1 MSQTPDISLEF
12 FSNAPHGDLVYPSIC
27 QIAFSESLEDVIDTI
42 ESVVEGDLAIQ
53 MVILL
58 DVKEAPDFSS
68 PLPESDAW
76 KSLSKDSSP
85 LSLTE
90 FVMAS
95 NLAIPFTEPVTV
107 ANHVWCS
114 IPSVDF
120 YVWLRDPST
129 GVLDVR
135 ATTSEHTAYGVS
147 TPDIV
152 ICT

>member
-1 MSQTPDISLEF
+1 
-12 FSNAPHGDLVYPSIC
+12 
-27 QIAFSESLEDVIDTI
+27 
-42 ESVVEGDLAIQ
+42 

-68 PLPESDAW
+68 PFPESDAW

-90 FVMAS
+90 FVIAS
-95 NLAIPFTEPVTV
+95 NLANRIDIPFTEPVTV

-135 ATTSEHTAYGVS
+135 ATPGEHTAYGVS
-147 TPDIV
+147 TLDIV